1 MIPRRLPSVLK
12 RLASIALKIHLAHQ
26 VFEPGI
32 VAERVHHRIDIQPV
46 QPVTPLAVVLFD
58 EFDGSIF
65 VA

>member
-1 MIPRRLPSVLK
+1 LK

-26 VFEPGI
+26 VFGPGI

-58 EFDGSIF
+58 DFDGSIF